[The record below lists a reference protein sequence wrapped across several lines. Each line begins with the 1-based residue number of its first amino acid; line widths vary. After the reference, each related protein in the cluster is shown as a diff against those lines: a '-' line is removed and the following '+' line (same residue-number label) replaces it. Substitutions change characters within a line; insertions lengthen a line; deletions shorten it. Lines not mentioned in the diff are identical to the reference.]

1 MTGQDNR
8 TEKLCRVRGEKK
20 GEIPEKERVL
30 TQLKRK
36 WQVLHMKTE
45 TDRKKHMSTQ
55 REEVRSGQQIY
66 EI

>member
-1 MTGQDNR
+1 MTGHDNW
-8 TEKLCRVRGEKK
+8 TEKLFRVRKKKK
-20 GEIPEKERVL
+20 GEISENERIL
-30 TQLKRK
+30 TQFKRK
-36 WQVLHMKTE
+36 WQVHMKIE